1 MSQIRTQNG
10 KDRTLGTKGEAT
22 RQRLMDAAEEIFGTN
37 GYYHSSIG
45 DITNRAGVAQGTF
58 YLYFPSK
65 LDIFRAL
72 VEHLSHVL
80 RTETELAAQPAQD
93 RLEAERLGIDAFYRF
108 VDRHRNLY
116 RIVRQ
121 AEVVDE
127 ELFKWYYKRMA
138 SGYAKKL
145 AQAMDRGEIRRMDPE
160 LAAWCLM
167 GATDY
172 TGMRYILWKEESE
185 ANPGA
190 VVDLFG
196 SGMAVDKEQTT

>member
-1 MSQIRTQNG
+1 MSGIEKTN
-10 KDRTLGTKGEAT
+10 DRTLGAKGEAT
-22 RQRLMDAAEEIFGTN
+22 RQRLMDAAEEIFGTK
-37 GYYHSSIG
+37 GYFQTSIG
-45 DITNRAGVAQGTF
+45 DITSKAGVAQGTF

-80 RTETELAAQPAQD
+80 RMETEVAAQGTTD
-93 RLEAERLGIDAFYRF
+93 RLEAEEAGIEAFYKF

-127 ELFKWYYKRMA
+127 ELFRWYYKRMA
-138 SGYAKKL
+138 GGYAKKL

-160 LAAWCLM
+160 LAAWALM
-167 GATDY
+167 GAADY
-172 TGMRYILWKEESE
+172 TGTRFILWEEESR
-185 ANPGA
+185 ANA
-190 VVDLFG
+190 AALVDLFAKG
-196 SGMAVDKEQTT
+196 LSPTKG